1 MSLYALYGYFPDIK
15 NRNFCLKKR
24 DTITHRLAIIILK
37 HLIFNYRVAQC
48 LNSQSLT
55 EEKN

>member
-15 NRNFCLKKR
+15 NRNFCPKKR
-24 DTITHRLAIIILK
+24 DTITHRPGIIILK
-37 HLIFNYRVAQC
+37 HLIINHRVAQC
-48 LNSQSLT
+48 LNSQGIT